1 MKNLSIF
8 IITLTIVFLLYF
20 FPKSIISIQLVQRD
34 EYFELFFGSIL
45 IVFLFGYFQYLITN
59 NPDYLEGGF
68 QIGTL
73 FIIWYYLWK
82 LITNYANLDKNN
94 IVRFN

>member
-1 MKNLSIF
+1 MKNIALF
-8 IITLTIVFLLYF
+8 IITLFIIFVFYFIPKNIIPIQIVQ
-20 FPKSIISIQLVQRD
+20 KN
-34 EYFELFFGSIL
+34 EYFELFFGSLL

-59 NPDYLEGGF
+59 NQEYLESGF

-82 LITNYANLDKNN
+82 FLTNYSNLDNNN

>member
-1 MKNLSIF
+1 MKNLALF
-8 IITLTIVFLLYF
+8 IITLTIMFMLYF
-20 FPKSIISIQLVQRD
+20 IPANIISVQIVQKN
-34 EYFELFFGSIL
+34 EYFELFFGSLL

-59 NPDYLEGGF
+59 NQEYLESGF
-68 QIGTL
+68 QIATL

-82 LITNYANLDKNN
+82 FLTNYVNLDKNN

>member
-1 MKNLSIF
+1 MKNLALF
-8 IITLTIVFLLYF
+8 IITLTIIFILYF
-20 FPKSIISIQLVQRD
+20 LPKNIVPIQIVQKN
-34 EYFELFFGSIL
+34 EYFELFFGSLL

-59 NPDYLEGGF
+59 NSEYLESGF
-68 QIGTL
+68 LIGTL

-82 LITNYANLDKNN
+82 LFTNYVNLDKNN

>member
-8 IITLTIVFLLYF
+8 IITLAIVFTLYF
-20 FPKSIISIQLVQRD
+20 LPKNIIPIQLVQRD
-34 EYFELFFGSIL
+34 EYFELFFGSLL

-59 NPDYLEGGF
+59 NSEYLEKGF
-68 QIGTL
+68 QIATL

-82 LITNYANLDKNN
+82 FITNYANLDKNN

>member
-1 MKNLSIF
+1 MKNLSLF
-8 IITLTIVFLLYF
+8 IIALSIIFLLYF
-20 FPKSIISIQLVQRD
+20 IPKSILPIQIVQKE
-34 EYFELFFGSIL
+34 EYFELFFGAIL

-59 NPDYLEGGF
+59 NQEHLESGF
-68 QIGTL
+68 LIATL

-82 LITNYANLDKNN
+82 FITNYANLDKNN

>member
-1 MKNLSIF
+1 MKNLALFLITLSIIF
-8 IITLTIVFLLYF
+8 IFYFIPKNIIPVQIVQ
-20 FPKSIISIQLVQRD
+20 KN

-59 NPDYLEGGF
+59 NSEHLENGF
-68 QIGTL
+68 LIATL

-82 LITNYANLDKNN
+82 LITNYSNLDNNN
-94 IVRFN
+94 IVRFA

>member
-1 MKNLSIF
+1 MKNLAIF
-8 IITLTIVFLLYF
+8 IITLTIIFILYF
-20 FPKSIISIQLVQRD
+20 IPTNIIPVQIVQKN

-59 NPDYLEGGF
+59 NSEHLENGF
-68 QIGTL
+68 LIATL

-82 LITNYANLDKNN
+82 LITNYSNLDNNN
-94 IVRFN
+94 IVRFA

>member
-1 MKNLSIF
+1 MKNLALF
-8 IITLTIVFLLYF
+8 IITLSVVFILYF
-20 FPKSIISIQLVQRD
+20 IPKNIISIQLVQKA
-34 EYFELFFGSIL
+34 EYFELFFGAIL

-59 NPDYLEGGF
+59 NHEYLESGF

-82 LITNYANLDKNN
+82 FITNYANLDKNN

>member
-1 MKNLSIF
+1 MKNFALF
-8 IITLTIVFLLYF
+8 IITLAVVFTLYF
-20 FPKSIISIQLVQRD
+20 IPKNIIPVQLVQKA
-34 EYFELFFGSIL
+34 EYFELFFGAIL

-59 NPDYLEGGF
+59 NSEHLENGF
-68 QIGTL
+68 QIGIL

-82 LITNYANLDKNN
+82 FITNYANLDKNN

>member
-1 MKNLSIF
+1 MKNLALF
-8 IITLTIVFLLYF
+8 IITFVIVFTLYF
-20 FPKSIISIQLVQRD
+20 IPTNIIPIQLVQRD
-34 EYFELFFGSIL
+34 EYFELFFGSLL

-59 NPDYLEGGF
+59 NSEYLESGF
-68 QIGTL
+68 QLGML